1 MLIKITGKK
10 EKQIERNRIGIF
22 FEDINYAL
30 DGGLNAEMLE
40 NGNFEALDC
49 YGDKADYYVVHDG
62 GYAWRMVD
70 GEAQS
75 RMSVVTGSMADGEEK
90 SKMLV
95 VTGSPVAEENPHYL
109 RVMSTIK
116 GCGFSNKAYDGIYLQ
131 KGGIYQVSLY
141 VRCVEY
147 AGAVQISVEK
157 EGKTFASSAFY
168 PTPGIRGAEKS
179 WKKYELSLEA
189 QEEVVHGEFVIR
201 LAEAGIVEFD
211 FISMKPSDAVA
222 GIFRKDIFSML
233 EQLKPGFVRFPGGC
247 IVEGNTLANR
257 YRYKDTLK
265 PLENRRNNWNRW
277 AVHENSRE
285 NGYHGSF
292 SHYNQSLAIGYY
304 EYFLLSELLGAR
316 PLPVLN
322 VGMACQFQSYEK
334 AEIGSS
340 EFEEYIQ
347 DALDLIEFANGSTKT
362 HWGAVRAGMGHV
374 LPFHLEFLGVGNEQW
389 ETKDAA
395 YFQRYSRFER
405 AIHEKYPEIKLI
417 GSAGP
422 DVTSE
427 KYHMAWEFYRAGKKA
442 REGFVYAVDEHY
454 YMPPE
459 WFVEHTDF
467 YDDYPGEIKV
477 FAGEYAAHPKDIQ
490 RLDERNT
497 LGAALAEAAF
507 LLGVEKN
514 GDKVPLLSYAPL
526 LARDGYAQWGPNLI
540 WFDDKAVYGTPSYHI
555 QRMLSELAGDTVLE
569 AKAEQALDDVFFDAV
584 EDHAAGKVFL
594 RVVNLREESVT
605 VRVEAE
611 PEGALRMTECWC
623 AGGSDKRTVNTFE
636 KPETVALRTEQ
647 LDGCKE
653 IVVPQNA
660 VVTVVL
666 LPLERSLTCV
676 EE

>member
-10 EKQIERNRIGIF
+10 EKRIERNRIGIF

-62 GYAWRMVD
+62 GYAWRMV
-70 GEAQS
+70 G
-75 RMSVVTGSMADGEEK
+75 GEER
-90 SKMLV
+90 SRVLV

-109 RVMSTIK
+109 RVMSAVK
-116 GCGFSNKAYDGIYLQ
+116 GCGFANKAYDGIYLQ
-131 KGGIYQVSLY
+131 QGNTYQVSFY

-147 AGAVQISVEK
+147 AGAIQISVEK
-157 EGKTFASSAFY
+157 GGKAFASQVIY
-168 PTPGIRGAEKS
+168 PTPGVRGEAKS

-189 QEEVVHGEFVIR
+189 QEEVACADFVIR
-201 LAEAGIVEFD
+201 LEEAGIVEFD

-222 GIFRKDIFSML
+222 GVFRKDIFSML
-233 EQLKPGFVRFPGGC
+233 DGLKPGFVRFPGGC

-265 PLENRRNNWNRW
+265 PLEHRRNNWNRW
-277 AVHENSRE
+277 AVHENSCE

-292 SHYNQSLAIGYY
+292 SHYNQSLAIGFY
-304 EYFLLSELLGAR
+304 EYFLLSELLGAK

-322 VGMACQFQSYEK
+322 VGMACQFQSFEK
-334 AEIGSS
+334 AEVGSA

-347 DALDLIEFANGSTKT
+347 DALDLIEFANGSTGT
-362 HWGAVRAGMGHV
+362 RWGAVRAGMGHA

-389 ETKDAA
+389 ETRSAA
-395 YFQRYSRFER
+395 YFQRYRRFER

-427 KYHMAWEFYRAGKKA
+427 KYHMAWEFYRAGEKA
-442 REGFVYAVDEHY
+442 GAGFVYAVDEHY

-467 YDDYPGEIKV
+467 YDDYPGEVKV
-477 FAGEYAAHPKDIQ
+477 FAGEYAAHPMGIQ
-490 RLDERNT
+490 KLEERNT

-514 GDKVPLLSYAPL
+514 GDKVALLSYAPL
-526 LARDGYAQWGPNLI
+526 LARNGYAQWGPNLI
-540 WFDDKAVYGTPSYHI
+540 WFDGRTVYGTPSYHV
-555 QRMLSELAGDTVLE
+555 QRMLSELAGDVVLE
-569 AKAEQALDDVFFDAV
+569 AESEQALEDVFFDVVADKA
-584 EDHAAGKVFL
+584 EGKVFL
-594 RVVNLREESVT
+594 RVVNLREEPVAI
-605 VRVEAE
+605 RVEAE
-611 PEGALRMTECWC
+611 PEGALRMEKCWC
-623 AGGSDKRTVNTFE
+623 VGGGDKGMRNTFGE
-636 KPETVALRTEQ
+636 PEAVTLRKRRVE
-647 LDGCKE
+647 GCE
-653 IVVPQNA
+653 EVVVPGNA
-660 VVTVVL
+660 VVTV
-666 LPLERSLTCV
+666 ECH
-676 EE
+676 